1 MLTGR
6 IFAGYQDA
14 VAEAAEHPGVTELA
28 AGRPGAGPWG
38 ATPRV
43 FQVTL
48 KEFAADIAVLSRER
62 FGPAGLVITY
72 PSVEDLLPV
81 LGALAGN
88 LAATVHLD
96 AGSAE
101 DLELARQVIAVLE
114 RVAGRVVC
122 NGWPTGVAV
131 VAAQHHG
138 GPWPATTVP
147 AYTSVGTAAI
157 RRWLVPV
164 AYQDFPPELLP
175 PACGPPAVTASQ
187 ASDRVNRR
195 GTELRVAASSPPR
208 VLAGSLIGAGDLGGW
223 VPMST
228 DPASTEPRDDL
239 PGVERLLTLTD
250 GVVAIAITLLV
261 LQLNVPNPAQL
272 AHPDSASELAK
283 ALGNGADQL
292 ISYVISFYVIAQFWL
307 VHHRVFRRIA
317 GQREGLA
324 WWNFAFLFT
333 ITVMPFTSDLL
344 GKYAGNP
351 LAIDIF
357 AVNLLAATV
366 ATQLTVVFVRR
377 NNLLVAGTDA
387 REMQTAQLRVAAA
400 VFVIVLSIGIAWVNT
415 DVAKYCWLLLGV
427 APAAA
432 DRWSASRTRDVR
444 WSPLQRGA
452 VSPQIAVNTAVSRDE
467 LTDSRSPQAPCDR
480 DHGPGRRAAAG
491 VAGHLWRR
499 RRGQDRDRDLPGAR
513 QDPQRPA

>member
-1 MLTGR
+1 
-6 IFAGYQDA
+6 
-14 VAEAAEHPGVTELA
+14 
-28 AGRPGAGPWG
+28 
-38 ATPRV
+38 
-43 FQVTL
+43 
-48 KEFAADIAVLSRER
+48 
-62 FGPAGLVITY
+62 
-72 PSVEDLLPV
+72 
-81 LGALAGN
+81 
-88 LAATVHLD
+88 
-96 AGSAE
+96 
-101 DLELARQVIAVLE
+101 
-114 RVAGRVVC
+114 
-122 NGWPTGVAV
+122 
-131 VAAQHHG
+131 
-138 GPWPATTVP
+138 
-147 AYTSVGTAAI
+147 
-157 RRWLVPV
+157 
-164 AYQDFPPELLP
+164 
-175 PACGPPAVTASQ
+175 
-187 ASDRVNRR
+187 
-195 GTELRVAASSPPR
+195 
-208 VLAGSLIGAGDLGGW
+208 
-223 VPMST
+223 MST

-377 NNLLVAGTDA
+377 NNLLVAGIDA
-387 REMQTAQLRVAAA
+387 RELQTAQLRVAAA

-444 WSPLQRGA
+444 
-452 VSPQIAVNTAVSRDE
+452 
-467 LTDSRSPQAPCDR
+467 
-480 DHGPGRRAAAG
+480 
-491 VAGHLWRR
+491 
-499 RRGQDRDRDLPGAR
+499 
-513 QDPQRPA
+513 